1 MKRPPCPLANACASS
16 IRSSISEV
24 KKPQG
29 KATST
34 SAPNDDGYAK
44 VSATL
49 ERKVLRQI
57 REHTDNVSGYLNEA
71 AKRQLYFDMLRR
83 SVEQLQRQGVEVD
96 MRFYDN
102 LGKWLHEVDTRKL
115 TRAHRKRRASR
126 SR

>member
-1 MKRPPCPLANACASS
+1 M
-16 IRSSISEV
+16 

-29 KATST
+29 KPTPT
-34 SAPNDDGYAK
+34 SASSDDGYAK

-57 REHTDNVSGYLNEA
+57 REQTDNVSGYLNEA

-83 SVEQLQRQGVEVD
+83 SVEELERQGVEVD

-102 LGKWLHEVDTRKL
+102 LGKWLHEVDMRKL
-115 TRAHRKRRASR
+115 ARDRRKRRSSR